1 MEGEDQAP
9 RVDVGKNIH
18 IYPNNNFDTDLV
30 TDRVEA
36 WVAFAST
43 TTWFAQQERW
53 MDTRYCF
60 IKE

>member
-9 RVDVGKNIH
+9 RFDVGKNIH

-36 WVAFAST
+36 
-43 TTWFAQQERW
+43 
-53 MDTRYCF
+53 
-60 IKE
+60 